1 MFRKKNAEAEGSV
14 SGVGRRMDGQDKK
27 AEEKKKNSGI
37 ISVVMISIMSLVFI
51 TIASL
56 MLFVKEVTI
65 AYICYAVCGMAI
77 VSGIFLIVR
86 YFVTEAYRNLNEYWF
101 AEGVLIV
108 SLGICG
114 LLKVD
119 ALAGMFIA
127 VVGVAL
133 LISGVVKLQSALD
146 LRMMNDAIW
155 FFMLIVSVAIIGFS
169 MFVLL
174 KPDMDKTYTWYV
186 LLADGVLGLVNI
198 IYLYFRIKTYNRAEI
213 KAKEK
218 QEEEIRG
225 RIIKEQEEERQK
237 QEEQKRIEQ
246 EEQAAQFQ
254 AREKEM
260 QEDDVR
266 YGFTPENSEPGQE
279 MRETADAGETVTVD
293 PDDVNVENA
302 PERLSAEDVEVIPP
316 QLESQKKG
324 IFSNLKK

>member
-1 MFRKKNAEAEGSV
+1 MFRKKNAEAEESV
-14 SGVGRRMDGQDKK
+14 SSEECRMDRQDKKDKK

-37 ISVVMISIMSLVFI
+37 ISVVMTSIMSLIFI

-77 VSGIFLIVR
+77 VAGIFLIVR
-86 YFVTEAYRNLNEYWF
+86 YFVTEAYRDLNEYWF

-119 ALAGMFIA
+119 VLVSMFIA

-146 LRMMNDAIW
+146 LRMMDDAVW
-155 FFMLIVSVAIIGFS
+155 FFMLMISVVIIGFS
-169 MFVLL
+169 MCVLL

-186 LLADGVLGLVNI
+186 LLADGVLGLINI
-198 IYLYFRIKTYNRAEI
+198 IYLYFRVKSYNKAEI

-246 EEQAAQFQ
+246 EEQAAQSQ
-254 AREKEM
+254 AREREM
-260 QEDDVR
+260 QEDDAR
-266 YGFTPENSEPGQE
+266 YGFIPEEPENGQE
-279 MRETADAGETVTVD
+279 TGETAADTDTEETVIAE
-293 PDDVNVENA
+293 PADVKKITDGREN
-302 PERLSAEDVEVIPP
+302 E
-316 QLESQKKG
+316 
-324 IFSNLKK
+324 